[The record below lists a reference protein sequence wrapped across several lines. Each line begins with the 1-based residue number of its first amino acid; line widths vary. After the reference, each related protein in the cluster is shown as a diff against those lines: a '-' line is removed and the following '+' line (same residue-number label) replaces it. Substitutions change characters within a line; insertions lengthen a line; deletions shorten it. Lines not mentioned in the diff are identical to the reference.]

1 VLTHDESGWRFPTH
15 FHALFDLSSDS
26 PLSRFIPCFEVVVD
40 DIRKVDDEALRERNL
55 PQAAAVT
62 LWLMRDA
69 RSPERLL
76 ATLAAWG
83 PELDQIVR
91 SDSELRVALVSYI
104 LQVAGQLA
112 FEAMLAQLATISPQT
127 SEIML
132 TIAEHHEQKGRE
144 EERKKQ
150 ANTTRQLLRKL
161 LVRDYGPL
169 AEATEKRLD
178 GASLD
183 QLELWFD
190 RAVSGE
196 CRALEEI
203 LAD

>member
-1 VLTHDESGWRFPTH
+1 MQ
-15 FHALFDLSSDS
+15 
-26 PLSRFIPCFEVVVD
+26 RFIPCFEVVVD
-40 DIRKVDDEALRERNL
+40 DIRKVDDEALRARNL

-76 ATLAAWG
+76 ATLTAWG

-91 SDSELRVALVSYI
+91 GDSELRVALVSYI

-144 EERKKQ
+144 EERE
-150 ANTTRQLLRKL
+150 NTTRQLLRKL
-161 LVRDYGPL
+161 LVRDYGPM
-169 AEATEKRLD
+169 AEVTKKRLD
-178 GASLD
+178 TASLE

-196 CRALEEI
+196 CKALEEV